1 MAEVKEKPKSKG
13 QVRYSSGPK
22 ITKAPKE
29 GDTVEDAGAPKEAA
43 AEAEKTAGGDAVEA
57 NMDGDPG
64 PEASEATGT
73 EDIPVR
79 HKTERGEMHTRHE
92 KERSDMLKRHE
103 KEFKTI
109 YKRHESEMGGGDEG
123 AEEE

>member
-1 MAEVKEKPKSKG
+1 MADDKEKPKSKG
-13 QVRYSSGPK
+13 QKRYSDGPK

-29 GDTVEDAGAPKEAA
+29 GDKVDDAGAPKEAA

-57 NMDGDPG
+57 NMDSDPG

-92 KERSDMLKRHE
+92 KERADMVKRHE
-103 KEFKTI
+103 KEFKTV
-109 YKRHESEMGGGDEG
+109 YKRHEAELGGG
-123 AEEE
+123 AEAEKE